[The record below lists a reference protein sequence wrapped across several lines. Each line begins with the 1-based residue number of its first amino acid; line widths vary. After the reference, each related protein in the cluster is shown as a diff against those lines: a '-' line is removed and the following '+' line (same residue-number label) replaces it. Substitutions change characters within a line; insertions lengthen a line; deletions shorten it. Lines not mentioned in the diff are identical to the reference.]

1 MDLAWR
7 SGLYAVGM
15 NLSEI
20 GIPNSSQQRDC
31 CTGNNSVA
39 SNGISPVSLRRYI
52 LRSTS
57 LDVANSVVCHS
68 PLGLALVA

>member
-1 MDLAWR
+1 M
-7 SGLYAVGM
+7 
-15 NLSEI
+15 
-20 GIPNSSQQRDC
+20 
-31 CTGNNSVA
+31 A

-68 PLGLALVA
+68 PLGVGTGGVTAGDSGRVGTGEMAAGVFAGAADSCDGRHA